1 MKAPT
6 AGVESVKSVESA
18 MRLSEINATPY
29 SVKPNLGE
37 KQSKLV
43 MRRWRK
49 YLDLDCLSISQCN
62 CRLNLAVEDWPEWV
76 MTSPRSSSTRW
87 SLTSNSP
94 QPGWGAAGGRSSR
107 GSPGTSTGT
116 TTPTTW
122 TADSTWGDLHT
133 QTHDTRLCVQR
144 KPPLSLYQLEK

>member
-43 MRRWRK
+43 MRR
-49 YLDLDCLSISQCN
+49 
-62 CRLNLAVEDWPEWV
+62 
-76 MTSPRSSSTRW
+76 
-87 SLTSNSP
+87 
-94 QPGWGAAGGRSSR
+94 
-107 GSPGTSTGT
+107 
-116 TTPTTW
+116 
-122 TADSTWGDLHT
+122 
-133 QTHDTRLCVQR
+133 
-144 KPPLSLYQLEK
+144 